1 MLDISFYLSG
11 LAVVLSI
18 FILAVSVRAYSRTH
32 VRIFGFL
39 IAVFVILLADSLIY
53 TITGF
58 IFFQLPF
65 TMNEMFLFSDV
76 AILLIF
82 YFGAVRG
89 S

>member
-18 FILAVSVRAYSRTH
+18 FILVVSIRAYSRTH
-32 VRIFGFL
+32 VRIFAFL
-39 IAVFVILLADSLIY
+39 ISVFVILLADSLIY

-58 IFFQLPF
+58 VYIQFPF
-65 TMNEMFLFSDV
+65 SIDDLFLFSDV